1 MFSTIYKTTLKTLF
15 RSRTVWLAL
24 ALIVI
29 VLGADVMKGHYGYF
43 DLQIGEMI
51 YDTDPRYILKFDTYR
66 ENVLQNTACATI
78 MLYPLPL
85 FAVIAT
91 VAVLMRDYGD
101 HYYEIEKAGNVRPIS
116 YYFARLLGI
125 MTVVMVVAVGTT
137 LLGIYW
143 YVFSRGGVEGYSAG
157 ELLLDTFL
165 RIWKYVGGMM
175 LPVLLA
181 IVSATLC
188 LGNLLR
194 NTLIAALISL
204 FYLVANYLYCY
215 IGNVTGWQPYFQY
228 LSNTP
233 SKLRWVIAAYDR
245 ADPAATMAA
254 FGTTP
259 TLALYCVLITLIAT
273 LLYSVVAYLRI
284 RSREI

>member
-1 MFSTIYKTTLKTLF
+1 MFYNVYKTTIKTIF
-15 RSRTVWLAL
+15 RSRTAWLAL

-43 DLQIGEMI
+43 DMTLGEMI
-51 YDTDPRYILKFDTYR
+51 YDTDPRYILQFDTYR

-85 FAVIAT
+85 FAVICT
-91 VAVLMRDYGD
+91 LVVLLRDYGD
-101 HYYEIEKAGNVRPIS
+101 RYFEIEKAGNVRPIC
-116 YYFARLLGI
+116 YYLARLLGI
-125 MTVVMVVAVGTT
+125 MSMVMVVALGAT

-143 YVFSRGGVEGYSAG
+143 YVFSRGGVAEHSAW
-157 ELLLDTFL
+157 EIISDTFA
-165 RIWKYVGGMM
+165 RVWKYVLGLM

-181 IVSATLC
+181 LVSATLC
-188 LGNLLR
+188 LGNLFRSSLVA
-194 NTLIAALISL
+194 TLISL
-204 FYLVANYLYCY
+204 AYIAANYLYCY
-215 IGNVTGWQPYFQY
+215 VGNITGWQPYFQY
-228 LSNTP
+228 LSATP

-245 ADPAATMAA
+245 ADPVSVMIS

-259 TLALYCVLITLIAT
+259 RLGVYCILITVGAT
-273 LLYSVVAYLRI
+273 LLYSAVAHLRI